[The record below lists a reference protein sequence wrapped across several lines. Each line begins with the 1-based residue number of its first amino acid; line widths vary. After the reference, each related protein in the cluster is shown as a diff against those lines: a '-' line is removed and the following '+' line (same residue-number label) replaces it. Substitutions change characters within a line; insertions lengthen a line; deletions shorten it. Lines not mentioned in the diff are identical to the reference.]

1 MRRLATTLVS
11 CGLTTG
17 AALAQDV
24 ALPAFQT
31 CIDIEADRY
40 EWALAVHRTRSLEA
54 ADFHLWE
61 VLGVEYCG
69 NIAITLCDRS
79 DDPIACQQALVAE
92 QMALQAAVIRDLP
105 VPETVDAPE
114 PPLPQALYERAY
126 ALAQGIS
133 AGPDCEGADDP
144 IRTWC
149 EAREA
154 NNRLQD
160 AVLAW
165 QVARYLGVAKTA
177 RAAGW
182 AHPPPPVRPRTRP
195 GK

>member
-1 MRRLATTLVS
+1 MHERIAAALVFG
-11 CGLTTG
+11 GLTTG
-17 AALAQDV
+17 AALAQGED
-24 ALPAFQT
+24 LPAFQT
-31 CIDIEADRY
+31 CVDIEADRY
-40 EWALAVHRTRSLEA
+40 EWALAVHRARSLDA

-92 QMALQAAVIRDLP
+92 QEALQAAVIRDLP
-105 VPETVDAPE
+105 DPETVAAPE
-114 PPLPQALYERAY
+114 APLPKELYERAY

-133 AGPDCEGADDP
+133 AGPDCDGADDP

-182 AHPPPPVRPRTRP
+182 ANPPPPIRPRP
-195 GK
+195 KP